1 MMKRT
6 ARAALLCG
14 LVLSTALPVSARAPR
29 WWGLAAIAV
38 SPDGKTIVTG
48 GETRVLYVLD
58 AATLKVTRRI
68 WFETRLGWASYNK
81 DGSVLVIEDERTYL
95 HFLNAKTYEKIAA
108 LPDCYVHAHHRS
120 ADLLANIK
128 FDRKERKKPP
138 YIRFLSLTDGSE
150 KGRAELS
157 LKGGTYYM
165 TFTPDGKRLIVLV
178 RQKDSAEKVVKR
190 TDIPKDL
197 KGQAR
202 LEFEQKHD
210 GYTSKLLAFAVP
222 SGKLLKTTN
231 VWYSGRRGRLNLV
244 TEGDDVLV
252 FQETNENARI
262 RPDGKVTLFRTG
274 IAGSARCV
282 AEDHKTIIVCSGDRA
297 VHIRVSDMKETR
309 LNPKAGTITGFTF
322 LPDGSSFV
330 VTNGYRLVRI
340 GPDGKL
346 KSTTPVY

>member
-1 MMKRT
+1 MTRRVVVL
-6 ARAALLCG
+6 AVVAVWLL
-14 LVLSTALPVSARAPR
+14 SAGSDSLGRDPQ
-29 WWGLAAIAV
+29 WWGLGAVAV

-48 GETRVLYVLD
+48 GENRVLYVLD
-58 AATLKVTRRI
+58 GQTLKVTRRI
-68 WFETRLGWASYNK
+68 WFETRLGWSSYNK
-81 DGSVLVIEDERTYL
+81 DGSVLVIEDEREYL
-95 HFLNAKTYEKIAA
+95 HFLNAETYEKMTV
-108 LPDCYVHAHHRS
+108 LPDCYVHAYHRS
-120 ADLLANIK
+120 ADLLVTVK
-128 FDRKERKKPP
+128 FDRKEGKKPP
-138 YIRFLSLTDGSE
+138 YLRFLSLTDGSE
-150 KGRAELS
+150 KGRATLPTRNS
-157 LKGGTYYM
+157 GYM
-165 TFTPDGKRLIVLV
+165 TFTPDARRLLVLV
-178 RQKDSAEKVVKR
+178 RQKDSAEKVVKQ

-222 SGKLLKTTN
+222 SGKLLKTVN
-231 VWYSGRRGRLNLV
+231 VWYSGRRGRLSLV
-244 TEGDDVLV
+244 TEGDDVLA

-282 AEDHKTIIVCSGDRA
+282 AEDHKALLVCSWDRA

-340 GPDGKL
+340 GRDGKL